1 MRTTN
6 VYIKGMHCRSCEL
19 LIEDELCSI
28 PGVTQVKVNYSKG
41 IAQVEHTKKVHYSEM
56 VHAVRTAG
64 YDIGKDAPKPWFTR
78 DGKAY
83 LDIVIL
89 SIIFMI
95 LYYIANDLGILK
107 LADFGSNNLA
117 SLPVVFIIGL
127 TAGISTCAA
136 LVGGLVLGASGRFAE
151 KHPDATPLE
160 KFKPHL
166 FFNIGRIIS
175 FFVFG
180 GLIGLIGSFFQ
191 MSLGML
197 GLLTIVVGL
206 VMLFFG
212 AQLTELFPRL
222 STLNFTIPSGIAK
235 LIGLQE
241 QKEKEYSHKNAMVLG
256 GLSFFLPCGF
266 TQVVQLYAI
275 STGNP
280 LAGALTMGVFAIGTA
295 PGLLGIGGLTS
306 LVKGAFA
313 KPFFKFVG
321 IVVIALSLFN
331 ISNGLNLSGLKN
343 GISLSV
349 KANAKEPT
357 VNGDVQIL
365 KSIYTTSTDIQP
377 NTFTVKAGQPVR
389 MELDVQDDGSG
400 CMGSFA
406 IPGLSSKVEMLNK
419 GNTLVYEFTPT
430 STGTYNITCAMGVPR
445 GSITVI

>member
-1 MRTTN
+1 
-6 VYIKGMHCRSCEL
+6 
-19 LIEDELCSI
+19 
-28 PGVTQVKVNYSKG
+28 
-41 IAQVEHTKKVHYSEM
+41 
-56 VHAVRTAG
+56 
-64 YDIGKDAPKPWFTR
+64 
-78 DGKAY
+78 
-83 LDIVIL
+83 
-89 SIIFMI
+89 
-95 LYYIANDLGILK
+95 
-107 LADFGSNNLA
+107 
-117 SLPVVFIIGL
+117 
-127 TAGISTCAA
+127 
-136 LVGGLVLGASGRFAE
+136 
-151 KHPDATPLE
+151 
-160 KFKPHL
+160 
-166 FFNIGRIIS
+166 
-175 FFVFG
+175 
-180 GLIGLIGSFFQ
+180 
-191 MSLGML
+191 ML

-222 STLNFTIPSGIAK
+222 STLNFTIPSGIAR
-235 LIGLQE
+235 LIGLKE

-280 LAGALTMGVFAIGTA
+280 LAGALTMGVFAIGTT

-321 IVVIALSLFN
+321 IVVIALSFFN

-349 KANAKEPT
+349 DANAKAPT
-357 VNGDVQIL
+357 VNGDVQVL
-365 KSIYTTSTDIQP
+365 KSTYTTSTDIQP
-377 NTFTVKAGQPVR
+377 NSFTVKAGQPVR

-419 GNTLVYEFTPT
+419 GNTLVYEFTPE
-430 STGTYNITCAMGVPR
+430 STGTFNITCAMGVPR